1 MKKNKI
7 IFLFILVILNCGYAQ
22 NLKFANYLFENRAY
36 VDASKLFLQTNN
48 KTQDIYEKLADCYYF
63 NTKIEEAAKWY
74 KILMEKHE
82 ATVAPTYFFRYAQA
96 LQGVNNYDQA
106 KIWLTKYH
114 SKTSEQKNVEN
125 INFDALLKAN
135 NHSIYSVSA
144 IARNTEAIDF
154 GGAFYNGK
162 LVFASTRSG
171 GKAYK
176 WNNLPYL
183 DLYQADIDSLGGLVN
198 IEPFSSAINTKLH
211 ESNAV
216 FTKDGKTMYFTRNNE
231 NHSSTIKSNKKIRR
245 LKIYKAEFENGEWG
259 NVQELP
265 FNSDSY
271 SVMHPAL
278 SDDEKQLYFSSDMPG
293 TIGLFDLFVV
303 DINDGDSYSLPKNL
317 GAKIN
322 TEQLEQFPFYSNDTL
337 YYSSNGH
344 LGLGGLDV
352 FKSANSKEGFSIP
365 ENLNKDI
372 NSNLDDF
379 GFVVNDSASIGYV
392 SSNRKGGQGNDDI
405 YKFTKK
411 KALLV
416 INGIVKSSKDLKPI
430 PYAVVAVLDKD
441 NKVVKEIQAN
451 EEAKFKVKL
460 KLDTPYIIKASHKHY
475 VSNGYVVDSKNKEN
489 PKNIEIL
496 LDLYEAVDKNIVK
509 INKKVQIKHE
519 PIYFDLNSSY
529 LTPSAKQILDDI
541 VAVISKYPDMKIQC
555 ASHTDSRASHR
566 YNQWLSDRRAKR
578 TADYIISKGISAS
591 RITKQGF
598 GETELV
604 NKCADN
610 VKCTESEHSLNR
622 RSEFV
627 LE

>member
-1 MKKNKI
+1 MKKNKV
-7 IFLFILVILNCGYAQ
+7 IFLFILFIINYGYAQ
-22 NLKFANYLFENRAY
+22 DLQFANYLFENRAY

-74 KILMEKHE
+74 QVLMEKHE

-96 LQGVNNYDQA
+96 LQGLKNYDEA
-106 KIWLTKYH
+106 KIWLNKYNSKVTKK
-114 SKTSEQKNVEN
+114 SDIEQ
-125 INFDALLKAN
+125 INFDALLNTDGK
-135 NHSIYSVSA
+135 SIYSVST
-144 IARNTEAIDF
+144 IDENTEDIDF
-154 GGAFYNGK
+154 GGTFFK
-162 LVFASTRSG
+162 DQLVFASTRSG

-183 DLYQADIDSLGGLVN
+183 DLYQAEIDSLGGLVN
-198 IEPFSSAINTKLH
+198 IVPFSSTINTKLH

-216 FTKDGKTMYFTRNNE
+216 FTKDGKTMYFTRNND
-231 NHSSTIKSNKKIRR
+231 NHSSTIKNDKKVRR

-259 NVQELP
+259 SIKELP

-303 DINDGDSYSLPKNL
+303 DINEGDSYSLPKNL

-322 TEQLEQFPFYSNDTL
+322 TEQLEQFPFYSSDTL

-352 FKSANSKEGFSIP
+352 FKSTNSKEGFTIP

-379 GFVVNDSASIGYV
+379 GFVVNDSTSIGYV
-392 SSNRKGGQGNDDI
+392 SSNRQGGQGNDDI
-405 YKFTKK
+405 YKFTKQK
-411 KALLV
+411 PLLV
-416 INGIVKSSKDLKPI
+416 IHGIVKSSKDLKPI
-430 PYAVVAVLDKD
+430 PYSLVTILDKD
-441 NKVVKEIQAN
+441 NNVIKEIQTN
-451 EEAKFKVKL
+451 EDATFEVKL
-460 KLDTPYIIKASHKHY
+460 QQDTPYVIKASHKHY
-475 VSNGYVVDSKNKEN
+475 ISNTYIVDPNNKEN
-489 PKNIEIL
+489 PRDIEIF

-519 PIYFDLNSSY
+519 PIYFDLDSSY
-529 LTPSAKQILDDI
+529 LTPSAKQILDSI
-541 VAVISKYPDMKIQC
+541 VEVISKYPDMKIQC
-555 ASHTDSRASHR
+555 ASHTDSRASHQ
-566 YNQWLSDRRAKR
+566 YNQWLSERRAKR
-578 TADYIISKGISAS
+578 TAEYIISKGISSS

-604 NKCADN
+604 NKCSDN
-610 VKCTESEHSLNR
+610 VKCTEPEHSLNR